1 MENITYA
8 YEMAAAG
15 SGMMEEFAWSTEEIE
30 LNKKYGALAGNLHTD
45 LHECLGHGSGQ
56 LAPGTKGD
64 ELKNYGS
71 VLEEVRADL
80 FALYYI
86 IDPKMVELGI
96 MPSIE
101 VGVAEYNGYI
111 RNGLMTQLTRI
122 EFGKDIEQAHMRNRQ
137 LIAAWCYEKGKD
149 ENVIERRTRDGK
161 TYFVINDYNKLR
173 TLFGTLLREIQRIKS
188 TGDFEAGKQLV
199 EKYAVKVDQNL
210 HREVLDRY
218 AKLKLAP
225 YAGFLNPKLVPVYNG
240 NAIVDVKV
248 EYADNYVEQ
257 MKEYSSEYSFLP
269 TMN

>member
-1 MENITYA
+1 
-8 YEMAAAG
+8 MAAAG
-15 SGMMEEFAWSTEEIE
+15 SGMIEEFAWNAEEIE
-30 LNKKYGALAGNLHTD
+30 INKKHGALAGNLHTD

-71 VLEEVRADL
+71 VLEETRADL

-101 VGVAEYNGYI
+101 VGVAEYNSYI
-111 RNGLMTQLTRI
+111 RNGMMTQLTRI

-137 LIAAWCYEKGKD
+137 LIARWCYEKGKN
-149 ENVIERRTRDGK
+149 ENVIERKTRDGK
-161 TYFVINDYNKLR
+161 TFFVINDHNKLR
-173 TLFGTLLREIQRIKS
+173 ELFGTLLSEIQRIKS
-188 TGDFEAGKQLV
+188 TGDFEAGKNLV
-199 EKYAVKVDQNL
+199 EAYAVKIDPEL

-225 YAGFLNPKLVPVYNG
+225 YAGFLNPKLVPVFEG
-240 NAIVDVKV
+240 DSIVDVKV
-248 EYADNYVEQ
+248 EYPSNYTEQ
-257 MKEYSSEYSFLP
+257 MNEYSTKYSFLP
-269 TMN
+269 TLN